1 MAGSGS
7 REVILETNLRVE
19 KAQGHPRSYPRELG
33 PFRRKVE
40 HSHMQSGEVHMK
52 PVCDMRRKRGWMGR
66 EAMEFVFLEF
76 TSTLAQQCRPRG
88 DMVGFGP
95 LLMCDNRLRTSIL
108 TFLVGHMRIH
118 KKFITPPCI
127 YSIFMT

>member
-1 MAGSGS
+1 
-7 REVILETNLRVE
+7 VD
-19 KAQGHPRSYPRELG
+19 
-33 PFRRKVE
+33 
-40 HSHMQSGEVHMK
+40 GE
-52 PVCDMRRKRGWMGR
+52 RGDGVWFFGIYIH
-66 EAMEFVFLEF
+66 
-76 TSTLAQQCRPRG
+76 TSTTMRPRG

-108 TFLVGHMRIH
+108 AFLVGHMRIH